1 MQKLAILTISLLAPC
16 AAWACPEPP
25 YPSTDACLHWLT
37 TTEYIDGT
45 PLGNKPVLYRVYRDG
60 VMVAETAQLFY
71 KFTRE
76 RSGERCYY
84 VTAVVGGMESE
95 PSDTG
100 CKLVRPAAPTDG
112 SIEAPTDGS
121 FEPP

>member
-25 YPSTDACLHWLT
+25 YPSTDACLRWT
-37 TTEYIDGT
+37 YAPEDYPGETITF
-45 PLGNKPVLYRVYRDG
+45 NVYRDG
-60 VMVAETAQLFY
+60 VKVASTPAYFF

-84 VTAVVGGMESE
+84 VTAVVGGVESP
-95 PSDTG
+95 PSGTG
-100 CKLVRPAAPTDG
+100 CKTIRPAAPTDG

-121 FEPP
+121 FEPPIF